1 MPTPT
6 RNAQSIQIAT
16 RVKLD
21 VYGLM
26 SRDAGEFRGVA
37 SVNNAIL
44 EKHYSKELSAI
55 RTHKAPAHAHP
66 HKRKSAR

>member
-1 MPTPT
+1 MPTST
-6 RNAQSIQIAT
+6 LNAQSIQVAT

-26 SRDAGEFRGVA
+26 KRDAGKFRGVA

-44 EKHYSKELSAI
+44 EQHYAKELATI
-55 RTHKAPAHAHP
+55 RTQKPPIHARSRKHKSS
-66 HKRKSAR
+66 R